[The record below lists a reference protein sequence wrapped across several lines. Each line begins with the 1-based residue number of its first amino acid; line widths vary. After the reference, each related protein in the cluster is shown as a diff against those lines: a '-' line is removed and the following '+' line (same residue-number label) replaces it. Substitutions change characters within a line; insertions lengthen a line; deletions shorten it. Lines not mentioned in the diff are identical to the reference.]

1 MTLMMMRYSSLLS
14 LSPATENRIKSSQVS
29 RSMSFSTLYCR
40 NPHALAQSIQSLVRY
55 DVKVENIRER
65 NVLLD
70 LREIAPPGPSYHSH
84 HLLLLESNTD
94 SPNKMSSNLP
104 ILLLVPSLC
113 HYEDGLE
120 ERGWQRLKKVWVEGK
135 QVLSVTP
142 LASASASASPVTF
155 FLVEGEDLSPSVLAS
170 IYLQMLTDTEQE
182 EKEKVQRL
190 SSLGWKDFVEEEEEV
205 VESGSNDVV
214 DSIPRGQ
221 ILPTI
226 LPSLLRG
233 TGEAEGRGG
242 YEVIYPNSAPISFSN
257 DLFEGQAVIMVNT
270 ASMAEPFHSLFE
282 GDKNT
287 FEVQVQG
294 RFKQNLEGKMLYV
307 GAEITKKM
315 ELGLFTKGL
324 CATILNFCRRYNNL
338 LHHSFGDNNNIEL
351 PHITSPLWNTVDR
364 LIITPNGE
372 IPPPL
377 LYRFPETEESRKKR
391 KKDPNYAVEIDLQAI
406 YSFSLKTAYLD
417 LERWA
422 VVNIPLMS
430 TMNLQTFW
438 ADADLRFLAY
448 AIDQKK
454 CYGSG
459 NGGGNGQK
467 RHAVVDQQRLFS
479 LEVQHVG
486 NHPEWSGGSSLAFYA
501 NREANSLSSP
511 PLPPL
516 PSLASYCRVDDV
528 VKPDEM
534 EEEPEESSDDDED
547 DEDDHNEEEEGIDF
561 FDAKDDHLESL
572 PVLIQALPGRSDQ
585 LQDDM
590 LMREVMEDISSKR
603 ELLLQNSNTGSLPI
617 PALAALGGGG
627 GGGGDGETTRSA
639 AATTTINDIV
649 QDDHW
654 GVVAALEVEEQ
665 RPTLTARKRR
675 VLYAFSKNGVVFA
688 LRSYKEIK
696 TLLPVPTTSL
706 QPSHYTRL
714 SEVEQRRHSFDSL
727 FRAIMSH
734 RDSGYDGSRKKK
746 LLSFLLHRQ
755 PQQQQQQQGERVEGE
770 SYSLIEDVLPSSTSS
785 STSSSGLLAR
795 RLSFSHYHHHHHH
808 HQHSV
813 LQESLCLLQEGNAY
827 WCQMVI
833 ALTTQDLLLTKTTTT
848 TTNRLFTGGIIA
860 NKQFRIP
867 IDAILEV
874 KAILQEED
882 CPLIIAEAKAL
893 LVATFSRQYL
903 FLFHGEDVK
912 EGWVDALTTMMMTHH
927 GEGSSSSSSANEVVH
942 SSANSVK
949 VRSHHV
955 ITSSTSTSTSTS
967 ALVTG
972 SSSSSHRHSK
982 VHFLINANP
991 EALLSYPKTWSLG
1004 DKAILNGRN
1013 YSLYGSLNLFHA
1025 STVPTSPG
1033 PSTTTSSGGDEG
1045 GRVGGGGGGGERW
1058 SWSRFVNEPVELSI
1072 WLLKTA
1078 FQLVQLT
1085 EDTTTTTT
1093 SSSSSSPS
1101 SVSKE
1106 AVVVVDLPEEICSL
1120 WLDFLDGLSL
1130 LQRVDLS
1137 HMDFASSHAACLF
1150 LNLYHTLVIHASLI
1164 IGLPTTLLK
1173 WQHFFRNFVYEG
1185 FGDIFSLAEL
1195 EHCVIR
1201 KGKYDLIFL

>member
-1 MTLMMMRYSSLLS
+1 
-14 LSPATENRIKSSQVS
+14 
-29 RSMSFSTLYCR
+29 
-40 NPHALAQSIQSLVRY
+40 
-55 DVKVENIRER
+55 
-65 NVLLD
+65 
-70 LREIAPPGPSYHSH
+70 
-84 HLLLLESNTD
+84 
-94 SPNKMSSNLP
+94 MSSNLP

-1025 STVPTSPG
+1025 STVPTSP
-1033 PSTTTSSGGDEG
+1033 
-1045 GRVGGGGGGGERW
+1045 
-1058 SWSRFVNEPVELSI
+1058 
-1072 WLLKTA
+1072 
-1078 FQLVQLT
+1078 
-1085 EDTTTTTT
+1085 
-1093 SSSSSSPS
+1093 
-1101 SVSKE
+1101 
-1106 AVVVVDLPEEICSL
+1106 
-1120 WLDFLDGLSL
+1120 DFLDGLSL

-1201 KGKYDLIFL
+1201 KAMGRPNVNLIAQALIPHADYAFGLTVQDIRLLWAVNCCSVSNIREIPIYHPETLNSQLNEMMKASLDYQVEITGSTIVLPTICQWYHKVIEATGAASLSTAALHSNTTPSNRSINHKHVALLYGLLPYFSEEKARIVRQLLQRPATINFKFASFDFNCRLPLPMPFTTPNTTSNTSNP